1 MVNDLDGPFRKTFS
15 PENLSAFSWDK
26 TTSWAE
32 EKAPLTVACLRSM
45 FPPAKKI
52 QKQIVN
58 YSPGNKPRRMSDE
71 EAKQM
76 LDRRIGLLLSV
87 PLYTSTLRACFLQTA
102 FSVEML
108 RHRCPVKVFGI
119 MNGLGISQSKTTAGV
134 HAKKLAEEH
143 GRQVKQWRDEIQMTR
158 KTQYCSDDSGKAA
171 AYTFTWGNVRV
182 PSVSRS
188 DSAERGYGFATWAF
202 RFAHR
207 VRINFRNLHGPPA
220 KAADVSPS
228 SILPSKQVRAL

>member
-1 MVNDLDGPFRKTFS
+1 MAFFRFLQGS
-15 PENLSAFSWDK
+15 LGSFGILNLCCS
-26 TTSWAE
+26 
-32 EKAPLTVACLRSM
+32 
-45 FPPAKKI
+45 
-52 QKQIVN
+52 
-58 YSPGNKPRRMSDE
+58 RRMSDE

-143 GRQVKQWRDEIQMTR
+143 GRQVKQWRDEIQN
-158 KTQYCSDDSGKAA
+158 G
-171 AYTFTWGNVRV
+171 
-182 PSVSRS
+182 
-188 DSAERGYGFATWAF
+188 
-202 RFAHR
+202 
-207 VRINFRNLHGPPA
+207 
-220 KAADVSPS
+220 S
-228 SILPSKQVRAL
+228 SC